1 MQRQRFIIT
10 DRAGSWIA
18 GQRNPGA
25 GMVLELTPQQAAHE
39 LRLGTIVHDQ
49 PSGARGRKRKSELT
63 NDVHAI
69 EEPIKSDPRMQ
80 D

>member
-10 DRAGSWIA
+10 DRAGPWIA

-25 GMVLELTPQQAAHE
+25 GTVLELTQQQAAHE

-49 PSGARGRKRKSELT
+49 PSGARGRKARDKADTAQPEPDDAT
-63 NDVHAI
+63 AND
-69 EEPIKSDPRMQ
+69 
-80 D
+80 

>member
-10 DRAGSWIA
+10 DRAGPWIA

-25 GMVLELTPQQAAHE
+25 GTVLELTPQQAAHE

-63 NDVHAI
+63 SDIHSS
-69 EEPIKSDPRMQ
+69 EEAIKSDARMR